1 MHHITEILPDTI
13 KRALSGLGD
22 HEIDQIE
29 EIRVRTSRPLELV
42 NKGKPRFLPYVAT
55 PEDSALLLNR
65 LGNYSMYTLEE
76 ELKKDMS
83 RSEADT
89 AWGLPAGLSS
99 KTGPSKES
107 EKYHHLIFALPKKN
121 RHFQTV
127 CPPFISKLVAE
138 HADYRSAANRKNNT
152 AQRPRQADQFGK
164 RQRPCQKSG
173 DC

>member
-89 AWGLPAGLSS
+89 AWGLPAGCRRNGAVKGIREISS
-99 KTGPSKES
+99 FNIRIAKEKS
-107 EKYHHLIFALPKKN
+107 AFPN
-121 RHFQTV
+121 RMS
-127 CPPFISKLVAE
+127 PFISNSWL
-138 HADYRSAANRKNNT
+138 NT
-152 AQRPRQADQFGK
+152 LIIGPPQTGK
-164 RQRPCQKSG
+164 QHCSETSPG
-173 DC
+173 

>member
-1 MHHITEILPDTI
+1 MIIHFYRRQAKRGGSVFAPHHRDSPDTI

-76 ELKKDMS
+76 ELKKGYVTIRGGHRVGLAGRVVVENGAVKGIREISSFNIRIAKEKSAFPNRMS
-83 RSEADT
+83 
-89 AWGLPAGLSS
+89 PIYF
-99 KTGPSKES
+99 KTRG
-107 EKYHHLIFALPKKN
+107 
-121 RHFQTV
+121 
-127 CPPFISKLVAE
+127 
-138 HADYRSAANRKNNT
+138 
-152 AQRPRQADQFGK
+152 
-164 RQRPCQKSG
+164 
-173 DC
+173 